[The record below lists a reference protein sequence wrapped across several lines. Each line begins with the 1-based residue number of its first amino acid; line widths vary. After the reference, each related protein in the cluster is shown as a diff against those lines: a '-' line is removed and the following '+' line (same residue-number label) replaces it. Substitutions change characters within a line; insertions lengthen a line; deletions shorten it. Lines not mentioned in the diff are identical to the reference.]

1 MNYLQEGLNNFE
13 SNENLILFFYFW
25 AQRHAYYENL
35 AKYLRTI
42 VWEVLPFSVLLKLLL
57 LQILLN

>member
-1 MNYLQEGLNNFE
+1 MNYLQVGLNSFE

-25 AQRHAYYENL
+25 AQRHACSENL

-42 VWEVLPFSVLLKLLL
+42 V
-57 LQILLN
+57 